1 MVGAEPNP
9 DVDQELVREDNG
21 KPWHEY
27 YYTNVK
33 TGNPLVGD
41 FYARI
46 DIPATNGNCGYIG
59 TTVVLHCPAANAAPA
74 LTPTL
79 ARPGQDIQ
87 VLHLDPNAE
96 TVIRVYSTQGL
107 KLNQYIITGQ
117 ETYTIKA
124 AAEFGYYLVEVYND
138 SQKVTLRYIVK

>member
-1 MVGAEPNP
+1 M
-9 DVDQELVREDNG
+9 
-21 KPWHEY
+21 KS
-27 YYTNVK
+27 
-33 TGNPLVGD
+33 GNPLEGD

-46 DIPATNGNCGYIG
+46 NIPASDSNCGYIG